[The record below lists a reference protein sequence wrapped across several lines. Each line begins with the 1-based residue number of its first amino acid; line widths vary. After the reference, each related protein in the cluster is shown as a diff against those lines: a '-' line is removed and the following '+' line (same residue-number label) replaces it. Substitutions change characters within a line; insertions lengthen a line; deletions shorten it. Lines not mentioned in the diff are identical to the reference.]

1 MHMRPS
7 EHITQSSSSW
17 FTSARSGKLLPLSKV
32 FHLGQYSVNIR
43 AVLSALLFYVFC
55 LFLEQHLRCVLQK
68 GDFGACLSVSGQTH
82 APKFH
87 LLSFA
92 APFCTEAVAATIT
105 TLVGLGKG
113 WGRELYLS
121 VKSYASTGATNS
133 FFCDLFLTHGQ
144 KLSLNMTRHRGDYS
158 SVI

>member
-1 MHMRPS
+1 MGPS

-17 FTSARSGKLLPLSKV
+17 FTSARSGKLLPLSKL

-43 AVLSALLFYVFC
+43 AVLSALLFYVCC
-55 LFLEQHLRCVLQK
+55 LFLEQHLRCVLQE
-68 GDFGACLSVSGQTH
+68 GDFGACPSVSGQTH

-87 LLSFA
+87 LLSFS
-92 APFCTEAVAATIT
+92 APFCTEAVAATTIH
-105 TLVGLGKG
+105 LGPGKG

-121 VKSYASTGATNS
+121 AKSYASTGVTNS

-144 KLSLNMTRHRGDYS
+144 KLCLNMARHRGSYS
-158 SVI
+158 PVI